1 MARGEVQW
9 VRGLKWFSYK
19 KVFVGVCCVNVFL
32 SIFLLRSLYS
42 SSSASSSSNTD
53 RSSTS
58 DSLYAEEQIKRVE
71 ESIRIRQALEPVELV
86 RLAKKLKKELKIGK
100 KGSKLSKSVNQ
111 KSAFEI
117 LSRLK
122 ALGASVNFTEQREVV
137 ELWRVQKI
145 EEIKRLSVAD
155 STKPSILSKETKKL
169 KIALELHW
177 QKFLEGLGFWV
188 PYDVNNTVVDDKPD
202 TAYELEEEII
212 PGRSMPPECHAEL
225 HTDYAGAAVRWGLTH
240 HTESAADCCQAC
252 LDQAKSAKIGGMKC
266 NIWVYC
272 PSESGC
278 YSPDIYE
285 HKHQECWL
293 KQDEKP
299 HLNFKDKYS
308 DSYRSSHPTAP
319 VVVPWM
325 SGVISR

>member
-1 MARGEVQW
+1 MARGEVEW
-9 VRGLKWFSYK
+9 VRGVKSFSYK
-19 KVFVGVCCVNVFL
+19 RIFIGVCCVNVFL

-42 SSSASSSSNTD
+42 FSFVSSSSSTD
-53 RSSTS
+53 QSSTS
-58 DSLYAEEQIKRVE
+58 DGLFTDEQIKRVE
-71 ESIRIRQALEPVELV
+71 ESIRIRHALEPVELV
-86 RLAKKLKKELKIGK
+86 RLAKKLKKDLKSGK
-100 KGSKLSKSVNQ
+100 KGFKLSKTVNQ
-111 KSAFEI
+111 KLAFEI

-122 ALGASVNFTEQREVV
+122 GLGAFVNLTEQREVV
-137 ELWRVQKI
+137 ELWRVEKI

-155 STKPSILSKETKKL
+155 STKKSIPSKETNKL

-177 QKFLEGLGFWV
+177 KKFLEGVGFWV
-188 PYDVNNTVVDDKPD
+188 PYDVTNTVVDDKPD
-202 TAYELEEEII
+202 TVDELEEEII
-212 PGRSMPPECHAEL
+212 PGRPMPPECHTEL

-240 HTESAADCCQAC
+240 HTESAAECCQAC
-252 LDQAKSAKIGGMKC
+252 LDQAKSAKPGDMKC

-272 PSESGC
+272 PSEYGC

-299 HLNFKDKYS
+299 RLSYKDKYS

-325 SGVISR
+325 SGVISG

>member
-1 MARGEVQW
+1 MARGEVEW
-9 VRGLKWFSYK
+9 VRGVKWFSYK
-19 KVFVGVCCVNVFL
+19 RIFIGFCCVNVFL

-42 SSSASSSSNTD
+42 SSFFSSSSSND
-53 RSSTS
+53 QSSTS
-58 DSLYAEEQIKRVE
+58 VGLSTEEQIKRVE

-86 RLAKKLKKELKIGK
+86 RLAKKLKKELKSGK
-100 KGSKLSKSVNQ
+100 KGFKLSKAENQ
-111 KSAFEI
+111 KLAFEI
-117 LSRLK
+117 ISRLK
-122 ALGASVNFTEQREVV
+122 ALGTSVNLTEQREVV
-137 ELWRVQKI
+137 ELWRVEKI
-145 EEIKRLSVAD
+145 EELKRLPVAD
-155 STKPSILSKETKKL
+155 TNKTSIPSKETKKL
-169 KIALELHW
+169 KIVLELHW
-177 QKFLEGLGFWV
+177 EKFLEGIGFWV
-188 PYDVNNTVVDDKPD
+188 PSDVTNTVVDDKPD
-202 TAYELEEEII
+202 DADQLEEEII
-212 PGRSMPPECHAEL
+212 PGRSMPPNCHTEL
-225 HTDYAGAAVRWGLTH
+225 HTDYAGTAVRWGLTH

-252 LDQAKSAKIGGMKC
+252 LDQAKSAKPGDMKC

-299 HLNFKDKYS
+299 RLTFKDKYS

-325 SGVISR
+325 SGVISG